1 MAESFAFDK
10 AFKDL
15 TGYDPFPWQQEL
27 FDRFM
32 QATDKIPSSCNL
44 PTGLGKTNVI
54 AVWLIALANGA
65 KVPRRLV
72 YVVNRRTVVDQATRE
87 AEKMRENLGRAGL
100 VEPLKELCAF
110 DHDIPLAI
118 STLRGQFADNG
129 EWCADPARPAII
141 VGTVDMIGSR
151 LLFSGYGLG
160 FRRKPLHAG
169 FLGQDTLLIHDEAHL
184 EPAFQK
190 LLVTIEK
197 EQMRERG
204 GDLPWPSLRVLQL
217 SATTRDGGQQANESV
232 GLTDEEKNPPEK
244 LPDPSA
250 EPIHHVW
257 RRLKAKKSIVFH
269 APKDEKEKVADRIG
283 KLAKEYAE
291 KNSGKTILVFVTS
304 LEDHAI
310 VCKALTGK
318 NVQVLTGTIRG
329 MERDRMADPRKETGC
344 PIFARFLK
352 PPKPDASDD
361 EKWKVTPKPGTVFL
375 VCTSAGEVGI
385 DISANHMV
393 CDLSTFESMAQRLGR
408 VNRFGD
414 GDARIDVVYP
424 ASFGRIDKK
433 TGELKADEIDKR
445 RQKTLDLLRRL
456 PLLGE
461 GADGNRQYD
470 ACPKALSDLRQRTD
484 LPFEIEDAFAPEPTP
499 LPATDILFD
508 AWALTTIRDKLPG
521 RPPVQPYLHGVEDGK
536 TAETYVA
543 WRQEVW
549 ECRRDFADEEDRR
562 QFQKFT
568 GELLDG
574 YPLKPHELLRDS
586 TFRKNSGIRDKLI
599 ELGKAHGKFPVW
611 IQEPDGNV
619 VVSTLSEIADL
630 PLTGRAV
637 ILPPQAGG
645 LMVSDGRSKGLFD
658 GVVEYQ
664 PGFQDL
670 YDVADRW
677 YEDVEARIQRRV
689 RVWDDDPQR
698 DEKTTGMRPIREI
711 RFPTNEQDEDAVGRS
726 WLWYER
732 PRCADNDGSK
742 SALEPVPWQDHTD
755 EVTAKAE
762 AIVRKLPL
770 PDDVK
775 KAVVLAAR
783 FHDLGKKREVW
794 QRSIGNPNPSDWYAK
809 SGKGWKS
816 RDISDYRHEFGSL
829 LDIQDLPEFKK
840 EQSDDVKNLVLHLVA
855 SGHGRARPHFP
866 RDEAFDPEPKG
877 KDVNKIAV
885 EVVQRFARLQRKYGR
900 WGLAYLESLLRAADY
915 AASAEASVRQ
925 DNQRRTSHEQS

>member
-1 MAESFAFDK
+1 MAESSNSISFARTFE
-10 AFKDL
+10 AL
-15 TGYDPFPWQQEL
+15 TGHSPFPWQERL
-27 FDRFM
+27 FDEWF
-32 QATDKIPSSCNL
+32 AKGKVPPSCNL

-87 AEKMRENLGRAGL
+87 AERLRDNLGKAGL
-100 VEPLKELCAF
+100 TEPLKKLCAF
-110 DHDIPLAI
+110 DHEVPLAI

-160 FRRKPLHAG
+160 FKRKPLHAG

-184 EPAFQK
+184 EPAFQELIDAVK
-190 LLVTIEK
+190 D
-197 EQMRERG
+197 EQDRCGDFHHFHVMPLTATPRG
-204 GDLPWPSLRVLQL
+204 TKKPF
-217 SATTRDGGQQANESV
+217 E
-232 GLTDEEKNPPEK
+232 LTSEETSPPEN
-244 LPDPSA
+244 LPDRLT
-250 EPIHHVW
+250 EPLHLVW
-257 RRLKAKKSIVFH
+257 RRLKAKKKIVFH

-283 KLAKEYAE
+283 KLARKYAE
-291 KNSGKTILVFVTS
+291 ENSGKAILVFVNS

-424 ASFGRIDKK
+424 ASCGRIDKK

-484 LPFEIEDAFAPEPTP
+484 LPFEIEEAFAPEPTP

-562 QFQKFT
+562 QFQKFAA
-568 GELLDG
+568 ELLDD

-599 ELGKAHGKFPVW
+599 GLGGAQGTLPIW

-619 VVSTLSEIADL
+619 VVATLSEIADL
-630 PLTGRAV
+630 PLAGRTV

-645 LMVSDGRSKGLFD
+645 LMISEGRSGGLFD
-658 GVVEYQ
+658 GVTEYQ
-664 PGFQDL
+664 PDRKDL

-698 DEKTTGMRPIREI
+698 DEKTTDMRPIREI
-711 RFPTNEQDEDAVGRS
+711 RFPTNEQDEDAPDRL
-726 WLWYER
+726 WRWYER
-732 PRCADNDGSK
+732 PACADNEGSK

-762 AIVRKLPL
+762 AIVKKLPL

-794 QRSIGNPNPSDWYAK
+794 QRSIGNPNPSDWHAK
-809 SGKGWKS
+809 SGKGWKF

-829 LDIQDLPEFKK
+829 LDIQDLPEFQ
-840 EQSDDVKNLVLHLVA
+840 EQSDGVKNLVLHLVA

-915 AASAEASVRQ
+915 AASAEVSARE